1 LLPKRL
7 ISVDKGREEVRDLTW
22 TALLILV
29 LIISPAAV
37 AVGVAVNVHIAEP
50 ADSAASPVSA
60 EQPVLKD
67 PIDTDG
73 PGATFTG
80 GFR

>member
-1 LLPKRL
+1 M
-7 ISVDKGREEVRDLTW
+7 
-22 TALLILV
+22 
-29 LIISPAAV
+29 

>member
-1 LLPKRL
+1 
-7 ISVDKGREEVRDLTW
+7 VRDLAW
-22 TALLILV
+22 TALLILA
-29 LIISPAAV
+29 LILSPTAV
-37 AVGVAVNVHIAEP
+37 AVGVTLNVQTAKP
-50 ADSAASPVSA
+50 GNSTASPVSA

-73 PGATFTG
+73 PGATFSG